1 MAFIQFKYS
10 LTGIF
15 FSGYTLLMEITTL
28 SALAE
33 PTRKRIVELLR
44 DGPQSVG
51 EVAKQLGLRQPQA
64 SKHLRVLSEA
74 GLVEV
79 RPVANVRIYQ
89 LRAQPLE
96 ELDTWIKTFR
106 HVWEDRFNRLDAY
119 LHTLLENEASDDNE
133 K

>member
-1 MAFIQFKYS
+1 MNTMI
-10 LTGIF
+10 
-15 FSGYTLLMEITTL
+15 L

-33 PTRKRIVELLR
+33 PDRKRIVESLC
-44 DGPQSVG
+44 DGSRSVG
-51 EVAKQLGLRQPQA
+51 EVAEKLALRQPQA

-96 ELDTWIKTFR
+96 ELDAWIETFR
-106 HVWEDRFNRLDAY
+106 HVWEDRFNRLDDY
-119 LHTLLENEASDDNE
+119 LRTLHENEARDDSE